1 MLRMHEP
8 AFLYMISE
16 ESQRET
22 FARIFAQHH
31 RWLYAYLMSIL
42 ADVSSTEEVFQE
54 VCVVLWREF
63 GKFDPDTDFRRWAS
77 VIARHKV
84 YQFRQSQARHGRCL
98 TNEVLE
104 LIAEQALEM
113 SDLLE
118 ERRVA
123 LHRCLAELKESD
135 RELIAACYSETTS
148 KFQQG
153 CRTAAPARK
162 HGLQRSA
169 ADPASAS
176 RVHSSAHRHR
186 RITVRTIFNC
196 FKCAIPLL
204 IQSLIG

>member
-1 MLRMHEP
+1 
-8 AFLYMISE
+8 MISE
-16 ESQRET
+16 ENQRET

-84 YQFRQSQARHGRCL
+84 YQFRQAQARHGRCL

-135 RELIAACYSETTS
+135 RELIAACYSETSRNFNT
-148 KFQQG
+148 G
-153 CRTAAPARK
+153 CRAAAPPRK
-162 HGLQRSA
+162 HGLQRTA
-169 ADPASAS
+169 TAPASTS
-176 RVHSSAHRHR
+176 RVHSSTYRR
-186 RITVRTIFNC
+186 GRITVR
-196 FKCAIPLL
+196 
-204 IQSLIG
+204 SM